1 LPNHRDDPTVVRV
14 RVEPASLSPGLSA
27 LTVSDSFLKIRSKGH
42 VTPRL
47 RLGVAGWP
55 GSGPAA
61 AAHRGSVRPGPGPVR
76 LAAGTAS
83 LSAPPAFPVE
93 GMFEFQ

>member
-1 LPNHRDDPTVVRV
+1 V
-14 RVEPASLSPGLSA
+14 SLSPGLSA
-27 LTVSDSFLKIRSKGH
+27 LTVTVSDSFLKISSKGH

-47 RLGVAGWP
+47 RVAGWR
-55 GSGPAA
+55 GSGPA